1 MSLKKSCIK
10 WTFWLTGCLGALVL
24 WFLPA
29 APAWAQDVKMLRARV
44 SVYEEAVRDEA
55 ARLSDA
61 LNKKLESAEKAETIR
76 SMAVMGALA
85 NEEAIVAGLLDKD
98 PGVRAAALEA
108 VRSLRFFSGMKQLA
122 SIALKGPDS
131 EAVLALAALVRLGD
145 ERARKAVTKV
155 LTRRRERAVRKAAL
169 AAVGRLGDPKAIP
182 PLLKLLADTDLESI
196 RLVAD
201 ALARIGDPAAVE
213 PLFRKMAA
221 LWREKGGEFPESWR
235 DSLLAFM
242 DKERASKL
250 LEATTHLEP
259 SIRALA
265 MELLGELRHESCLKA
280 ATDLLL
286 DPDGVTRRAA
296 VLALGK
302 LGGEP
307 AGQALASYLSELDSL
322 PDALLQGPTPGVVVT
337 ANRDEN
343 SQPMPQQYQ
352 EVGGGAPRQQ
362 RLATIARGERSAQT
376 LLEFRR
382 HILIGLARAGGEEA
396 LSAVSAGL
404 TKEGLEQTALEAL
417 VMLSDPGGCDVAA
430 SALKSQSTSV
440 RLSALE
446 ACVTVCTRLPPE
458 RFKEIFYELG
468 DKLTPAMALEMTAK
482 LGDPGLIDGLKVR
495 YGAMKAPERL
505 RYIDLVARTLG
516 PQAGPFLLAAT
527 RRSADVGELQALTQG
542 MCTAKARKEAEAAI
556 KVIGKKGEIV
566 AVAYDRNDQSGSP
579 LHGCLGKLLLPRK
592 RQSLSKTVRG
602 REPWLQIAAMRVL
615 AAGAARGADKLA
627 DKLLASSEP
636 EVRKAALRALA
647 VLGDEKAYGKAM
659 STALRDPNLTVRK
672 AAVFGAVTALGEKA
686 TARLVG
692 LLSNPELSVA
702 VVDAM
707 GQLRTSA
714 MQLMFRFFN
723 AGLEEQLHIL
733 AALGEVGDPVA
744 AELLA
749 PLTLR
754 SVPRIK
760 EAAARSLARLSATL
774 SIAYLENLLRDDDPA
789 VRTLAARTLG
799 AMKARGAAR
808 DLLDLLV
815 DESDEVRSASALALG
830 NIGAQQAV
838 DKLVPLLRHP
848 TQSVRLA
855 AAQALRTLG
864 ARESGEALDWM
875 QRQHRHRAGATVR
888 P

>member
-1 MSLKKSCIK
+1 MSQKKSCFGR
-10 WTFWLTGCLGALVL
+10 TFWLAGCLVCLSL
-24 WFLPA
+24 LILPA

-61 LNKKLESAEKAETIR
+61 LDKKMEPAKKAQTIR

-85 NEEAIVAGLLDKD
+85 NEEAIVAGLQDKD
-98 PGVRAAALEA
+98 PGVRAAALES
-108 VRSLRFFSGMKQLA
+108 VRSLRFFSGMKQLSA
-122 SIALKGPDS
+122 IALKGPEA

-145 ERARKAVTKV
+145 QRARKVITRILTK
-155 LTRRRERAVRKAAL
+155 RREKKVHQMAL
-169 AAVGRLGDPKAIP
+169 AAVGRLGDTKAVP
-182 PLLKLLADTDLESI
+182 PLLKLLADADLDSVDP
-196 RLVAD
+196 VAD

-213 PLFRKMAA
+213 PLFRKIAA
-221 LWREKGGEFPESWR
+221 LWRKKGGELPEPWR

-250 LEATTHLEP
+250 VEATTHLEP
-259 SIRALA
+259 SFRALA
-265 MELLGELRHESCLKA
+265 MELLGELRHENCLQA

-296 VLALGK
+296 LLALGK
-302 LGGEP
+302 LGGGP
-307 AGQALASYLSELDSL
+307 AGQALASYLSELDDL
-322 PDALLQGPTPGVVVT
+322 PDSLLKGPSPGVVVT

-352 EVGGGAPRQQ
+352 EVGGAEPKQQ
-362 RLATIARGERSAQT
+362 RLAAIVRQERSAQT
-376 LLEFRR
+376 FVEFKQHILLE
-382 HILIGLARAGGEEA
+382 LARAGGEGALPAVTAA
-396 LSAVSAGL
+396 LSG
-404 TKEGLEQTALEAL
+404 KGMEKTALEAL
-417 VMLSDPGGCDVAA
+417 VILSDPGSCELAA
-430 SALKSQSTSV
+430 GALQSQSASV
-440 RLSALE
+440 RLAALE
-446 ACVTVCTRLPPE
+446 TCITVCTRLAPDK
-458 RFKEIFYELG
+458 FKERFYELG
-468 DKLTPAMALEMTAK
+468 DKLTAPMALQMATK
-482 LGDPGLIDGLKVR
+482 LGDPGIIDGLKSR

-505 RYIDLVARTLG
+505 KYIDLVARTLG
-516 PQAGPFLLAAT
+516 AQAGPFLLAAT

-542 MCTAKARKEAEAAI
+542 MCTAKARREAEAAV
-556 KVIGKKGEIV
+556 KVIGQKGEIV
-566 AVAYDRNDQSGSP
+566 AVAYDRNDQTGSP

-592 RQSLSKTVRG
+592 RQSLSKIVRG

-615 AAGAARGADKLA
+615 AAGGARGADKLA
-627 DKLLASSEP
+627 DKLLASTEP

-647 VLGDEKAYGKAM
+647 VLGDGKVYEKAM
-659 STALRDPNLTVRK
+659 SVALRDPDLTVRK

-707 GQLRTSA
+707 GQLKSSA

-723 AGLEEQLHIL
+723 AKLEEQLHIL
-733 AALGEVGDPVA
+733 AALGQVGDPVA

-760 EAAARSLARLSATL
+760 EASALSLAMLNATL
-774 SIAYLENLLRDDDPA
+774 SIAYLENLLREGDPS
-789 VRTLAARTLG
+789 VRKLAARTLG

-815 DESDEVRSASALALG
+815 DESDEVRSAAAVALG
-830 NIGAQQAV
+830 DIGAQQAV
-838 DKLVPLLRHP
+838 EKLVPLLRHP
-848 TQSVRLA
+848 TQDVRLA
-855 AAQALRTLG
+855 AAQALRKLD
-864 ARESGEALDWM
+864 ARESREALGWM
-875 QRQHRHRAGATVR
+875 QRQHRHRAPAQVQ